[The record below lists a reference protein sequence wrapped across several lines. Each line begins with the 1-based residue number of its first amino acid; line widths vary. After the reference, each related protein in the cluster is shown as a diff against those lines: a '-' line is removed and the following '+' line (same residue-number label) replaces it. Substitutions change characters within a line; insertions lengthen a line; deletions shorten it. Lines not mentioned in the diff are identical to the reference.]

1 VPTHALG
8 PAWYG
13 AKLADVVGLADERQW
28 QYEHLPVDLRA
39 YVIAIASEKPSLAAV
54 LRFPGM
60 A

>member
-1 VPTHALG
+1 LG

-13 AKLADVVGLADERQW
+13 AKLADVAGLEDERQW
-28 QYEHLPVDLRA
+28 QYEHLPIDLRA
-39 YVIAIASEKPSLAAV
+39 YVIAVAREKPGLAAV